1 MPHYLAHR
9 AWRRQQQKPKSRF
22 IANTDIVVPQ
32 LRVIDEDGNM
42 LGVLD
47 TPAAL
52 KLAKERGYDLIQ
64 VDPQGNPP
72 VAKFLDFGQLKYEEQ
87 KRLKKQKAA
96 LKEVVIK
103 GIRLTLRIGQH
114 DLETRL
120 DQARG
125 FLEEGHKIQ
134 ITMQLRGRENA
145 HQDLARQI
153 ILKFIADLGP
163 GVVVEQPIA
172 RQMRELQTIVRK
184 Q

>member
-22 IANTDIVVPQ
+22 IANADIVVPE
-32 LRVIDEDGNM
+32 LRVIDENGEM
-42 LGVLD
+42 LGVL
-47 TPAAL
+47 TTEKAQA
-52 KLAKERGYDLIQ
+52 LAKERGYDLIQ

-96 LKEVVIK
+96 LKEVTIK
-103 GIRLTLRIGQH
+103 GLRLTLRIGQH
-114 DLETRL
+114 DLQTKLE
-120 DQARG
+120 QARG
-125 FLEEGHKIQ
+125 FLEEGDKIQ

-153 ILKFIADLGP
+153 IQKFITDLGP
-163 GVVVEQPIA
+163 GIVVEQPVT
-172 RQMRELQTIVRK
+172 RQMRELQTLIRK

>member
-22 IANTDIVVPQ
+22 IANADIVVLQ

-42 LGVLD
+42 LGVMN
-47 TPAAL
+47 TPEAQR
-52 KLAKERGYDLIQ
+52 LAKERGYDLIQ

-114 DLETRL
+114 DLETKL
-120 DQARG
+120 TQARD
-125 FLEEGHKIQ
+125 FLEEGCKLQ

-163 GVVVEQPIA
+163 GVVVEQPIL

-184 Q
+184 